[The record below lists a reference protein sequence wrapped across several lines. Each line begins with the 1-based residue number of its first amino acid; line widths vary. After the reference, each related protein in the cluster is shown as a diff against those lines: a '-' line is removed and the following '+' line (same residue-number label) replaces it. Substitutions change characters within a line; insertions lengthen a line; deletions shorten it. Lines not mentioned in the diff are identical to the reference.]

1 MSAKN
6 RKTRLEAVAMVNESL
21 VALRCRISRSG
32 FPSEKVFR
40 VTLASGA
47 ENVGAAPADYFF
59 GEDRRPLPS
68 DQPAQ
73 RMVRVPGFVAARI
86 VERKP
91 DGVLLV
97 SVPSG
102 DVLLVRP
109 DETTA
114 YPGNGLDTERT
125 PHVPVQP

>member
-1 MSAKN
+1 
-6 RKTRLEAVAMVNESL
+6 MVNESL

-47 ENVGAAPADYFF
+47 ENVGAAPATYFF
-59 GEDRRPLPS
+59 GEDRRPFPI
-68 DQPAQ
+68 DQPTQ

-91 DGVLLV
+91 DGALLV

-114 YPGNGLDTERT
+114 YPGNGRDTERT